1 MKKTMVISLGGSLIV
16 PEKMNAPFLI
26 KFVKTL
32 RKYYSKYKFIVVCG
46 GGVIARKYISTLKKQ
61 GKSKKE
67 LAEAGIRATRMNAQF
82 IMQMFTKKEANDI
95 LPLTIK
101 QVKSSLGK
109 NSVVICGALRF
120 ETNSTSDST
129 AAKLSNFLK
138 TDFINMTNV
147 QGLFDKD
154 PKKHKDAKF
163 IKSISWK
170 EFEKM
175 ALKIKYQPG
184 QNFVLDQKA
193 SMIIKKNKIRT
204 YLIGPD
210 LVQLENILKGKT
222 FKGTLIFS

>member
-1 MKKTMVISLGGSLIV
+1 
-16 PEKMNAPFLI
+16 
-26 KFVKTL
+26 
-32 RKYYSKYKFIVVCG
+32 
-46 GGVIARKYISTLKKQ
+46 
-61 GKSKKE
+61 
-67 LAEAGIRATRMNAQF
+67 
-82 IMQMFTKKEANDI
+82 MQMFTKKEANDI